1 MRTVPARALALAGSA
16 SGRADTRLG
25 PVALVGWIRVV
36 AVIVAGSLCVGDEVV
51 AGQELPLHVRM
62 VGQDAGVDDGD
73 RDALAGGLRP
83 CVGGVDAVGA
93 RGHIPLLGEVGIV
106 GDVAVLGGAVVQGGH
121 VHVGLD
127 CLDAVGGLECGDEVL
142 DLVHGELVT
151 QLDGCRAHGV
161 SGNGLQLDRELSGG
175 GGQCLPVLG
184 GQGVE
189 DVLAVGLRGGDDLGR
204 PRALGVGD
212 DEAVAGLGGV
222 RGSAAAFKGRCR
234 RRCGGAAAAE
244 DSGTNQA
251 DGDDGDHRDGG
262 GNDDQDA
269 FSAEGH
275 SHVERLSVGTP
286 RGLGVVGSPECDE
299 SGMERRHRP
308 IGDCG

>member
-1 MRTVPARALALAGSA
+1 MPSA
-16 SGRADTRLG
+16 AS
-25 PVALVGWIRVV
+25 
-36 AVIVAGSLCVGDEVV
+36 S
-51 AGQELPLHVRM
+51 
-62 VGQDAGVDDGD
+62 
-73 RDALAGGLRP
+73 
-83 CVGGVDAVGA
+83 
-93 RGHIPLLGEVGIV
+93 
-106 GDVAVLGGAVVQGGH
+106 
-121 VHVGLD
+121 
-127 CLDAVGGLECGDEVL
+127 GDEVL

-151 QLDGCRAHGV
+151 QLDGGRAHGV
-161 SGNGLQLDRELSGG
+161 SGNGLQLDRELSSC

-204 PRALGVGD
+204 SRALGVGD

-222 RGSAAAFKGRCR
+222 RGSTAAFRGCCR

-286 RGLGVVGSPECDE
+286 RGWGGREPGV
-299 SGMERRHRP
+299 RRGWHGTAAQAHRRLWIGLPSRFREQVWLVQTCLLRPLPWLSCPTRLPRITTISTRTATVRRQTMRP
-308 IGDCG
+308 IGPVTQAVRIAMPMVV